1 VDSEVGQACP
11 AADRLTQALGRVW
24 QVLQWWALQ
33 VPAWQRLLGRWDAV
47 AVTSVSTPLLQV
59 LEVVT

>member
-1 VDSEVGQACP
+1 M
-11 AADRLTQALGRVW
+11 QALERVW
-24 QVLQWWALQ
+24 QVLQRWALQ

-47 AVTSVSTPLLQV
+47 AVTSVSTPLLLV